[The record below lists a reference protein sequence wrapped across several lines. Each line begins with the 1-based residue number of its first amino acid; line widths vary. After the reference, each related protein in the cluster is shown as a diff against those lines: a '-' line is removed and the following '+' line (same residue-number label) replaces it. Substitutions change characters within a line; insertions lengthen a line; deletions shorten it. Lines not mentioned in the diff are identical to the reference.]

1 MGLKDI
7 YGNTLDDQ
15 WKKAA
20 YTYLGT
26 TVADYPN
33 MFRKISGI

>member
-1 MGLKDI
+1 MTNMGLVSI
-7 YGNTLDDQ
+7 NETTLNSE

-26 TVADYPN
+26 TV
-33 MFRKISGI
+33 SGEFL